1 MYHII
6 SFYRLKVILF
16 IQSIFSFGRNG
27 KNGTNGVFSDFAV
40 EKTQKIKSGIQSW
53 RDKDARKT
61 FLYGNENIVIPKV
74 VDKETATS
82 MIDAF
87 AQFDGDNLNDF
98 FDSDAVKA
106 KNWSKEVQ
114 EAFREYAK
122 NTNKASQSTEG
133 FVQYTQDL
141 HDSAEKV
148 KSSFS
153 GKGLL
158 GSVKD
163 IALGAATSVVNA
175 GISIAVTW
183 AINKAIEGIYNA
195 YRASEI
201 KIEKGQEAQK
211 TIQEVQSQYD
221 EKAEVVES
229 SGETY
234 AKLREKVGANNQNI
248 GLTTDEYSQFIA
260 INNQLAD
267 MFPSLVSGY
276 DAQGNAI
283 LSLGSSADETSD
295 KLQNLL
301 EQEKNL
307 TSFKTSE
314 NLQTAFEG
322 TMEQIRLAQANLEET
337 QEMITNLETQK
348 GVLEGLATG
357 DTSSL
362 KDMGL
367 DLDEDGN
374 LTFDLFVP
382 AEASEAAKELFIKQ
396 KNALTEAIETM
407 GLEESQLPYFDSYDE
422 TGQKFSGMLS
432 LLTPEQQQ
440 VFLNDYKA
448 LLKEQGVSEKL
459 VDAYKVQETDKK
471 EIAADWR
478 SMVGSIINS
487 MSTYDAYES
496 LGDNMKQAINTAIGD
511 IDPVAEWMKDDG
523 TWELPANVRA
533 DMRAKYLDTIDEVFS
548 DNSTKGKAAQ
558 KAMTSLFDLDPSKM
572 NVERYTTAVSKAMD
586 VLSGYL
592 SEEELNEFALR
603 FGFKIED
610 EDGNPIDSTE
620 AMIDDIKSKLP
631 EGSKYADLLNELT
644 VEQLVNIHTVLE
656 EDPSTSAEHAIHD
669 AIRKREKAPSATFAE
684 FLGSSS
690 DENSK
695 NATVDAFQEKIS
707 ALQTALDGLK
717 SGNYSES
724 DITDLIQ
731 QFPQLGT
738 ALDSSTESVEGLKT
752 ALGGLQVTAL
762 SEFVEEYRKGMQDS
776 HLFL

>member
-1 MYHII
+1 M
-6 SFYRLKVILF
+6 SFSP
-16 IQSIFSFGRNG
+16 QSIFSFGQNG
-27 KNGTNGVFSDFAV
+27 KNGKNGIFSDFAV
-40 EKTQKIKSGIQSW
+40 EKAQKIKSGIQSW
-53 RDKDARKT
+53 GDEDARKT
-61 FLYGNENIVIPKV
+61 FLYGNENIIVPKV
-74 VDKETATS
+74 VDNETATS
-82 MIDAF
+82 IVNAFQEFKGSDIDK
-87 AQFDGDNLNDF
+87 F
-98 FDSDAVKA
+98 FKEDAIKA
-106 KNWSKEVQ
+106 KNWSEEVR
-114 EAFREYAK
+114 EAFTQYTK
-122 NTNKASQSTEG
+122 STNKASVSTEG
-133 FVQYTQDL
+133 FVAYTQDL

-163 IALGAATSVVNA
+163 IALGAASSVANA

-195 YRASEI
+195 VHASEI

-211 TIQEVQSQYD
+211 LIQEAQSQYD
-221 EKAEVVES
+221 EKAEAVES

-234 AKLREKVGANNQNI
+234 AKLREKVGVNNQNI
-248 GLTTDEYSQFIA
+248 SLTTDEYSQFIA

-267 MFPSLVSGY
+267 MFPSLVAGY

-283 LSLGSSADETSD
+283 LSLGSNADETSD

-307 TSFKTSE
+307 TNFKTSE

-322 TMEQIRLAQANLEET
+322 TMEQIQLTQTNLKET

-367 DLDEDGN
+367 DLDEYGN
-374 LTFDLFVP
+374 LSFDLFVP
-382 AEASEAAKELFIKQ
+382 DEASEAARELFIKQ
-396 KNALTEAIETM
+396 KNALIEAAEGM
-407 GLEESQLPYFDSYDE
+407 DLEEFQLPRFESYENAYKNDKS
-422 TGQKFSGMLS
+422 GQEFSGMLS
-432 LLTPEQQQ
+432 LLTPDQQQ
-440 VFLNDYKA
+440 VFMNDYKA
-448 LLKEQGVSEKL
+448 LLKEQGVSEEL

-487 MSTYDAYES
+487 MSAYDAYES

-533 DMRAKYLDTIDEVFS
+533 DMRAKYLDTIDKVFS
-548 DNSTKGKAAQ
+548 DNSAEGKSAQ

-644 VEQLVNIHTVLE
+644 VEQIVDIHTVLK
-656 EDPSTSAEHAIHD
+656 EDPATSAEHAIHD
-669 AIRKREKAPSATFAE
+669 AMRKREKAPSATFAE

-690 DENSK
+690 DENSQ
-695 NATVDAFQEKIS
+695 NAKVDAFQEKIS

-717 SGNYSES
+717 AGNYSES

-738 ALDSSTESVEGLKT
+738 ALDSSTESVEGFKT

>member
-1 MYHII
+1 M
-6 SFYRLKVILF
+6 
-16 IQSIFSFGRNG
+16 
-27 KNGTNGVFSDFAV
+27 
-40 EKTQKIKSGIQSW
+40 EKAQKIKSGIQSW
-53 RDKDARKT
+53 GDEDARKT
-61 FLYGNENIVIPKV
+61 FLHGNENIVIPKV
-74 VDKETATS
+74 VDEETATS
-82 MIDAF
+82 MVDAF

-133 FVQYTQDL
+133 FVDYTQNL
-141 HDSAEKV
+141 HDIAEKV

-163 IALGAATSVVNA
+163 IALGAASSVANA

-195 YRASEI
+195 VHASEI

-211 TIQEVQSQYD
+211 LIQEAQSQYD
-221 EKAEVVES
+221 EKAEAVES

-234 AKLREKVGANNQNI
+234 AKLREKVGVNNQNI
-248 GLTTDEYSQFIA
+248 DLTTDEYSQFIA

-283 LSLGSSADETSD
+283 LSLGSNADETSD
-295 KLQNLL
+295 KLQSLL

-307 TSFKTSE
+307 TNFKTSE

-322 TMEQIRLAQANLEET
+322 TMEQIRLAQTNLQKTMDTIDALKNLEGDLGAIASGDRST
-337 QEMITNLETQK
+337 
-348 GVLEGLATG
+348 GLAIDDSG
-357 DTSSL
+357 NLSFHL
-362 KDMGL
+362 FVG
-367 DLDEDGN
+367 DEDAQAER
-374 LTFDLFVP
+374 DLFI
-382 AEASEAAKELFIKQ
+382 ARQNAFNKAAAAMDLEDYQYSTDEFNASAYQDGKFGQEVTKRLF
-396 KNALTEAIETM
+396 
-407 GLEESQLPYFDSYDE
+407 LPD
-422 TGQKFSGMLS
+422 K
-432 LLTPEQQQ
+432 EQQQ
-440 VFLNDYKA
+440 TFIDNYKA
-448 LLKEQGVSEKL
+448 ALQEQGVDVSEGL
-459 VDAYKVQETDKK
+459 IDAVKTKQTDEK

-511 IDPVAEWMKDDG
+511 INPVAEWMKDDG
-523 TWELPANVRA
+523 TWELPDNVRA
-533 DMRAKYLDTIDEVFS
+533 DMRAKYLDTIDKVFS
-548 DNSTKGKAAQ
+548 DNSLEGKSAQ
-558 KAMTSLFDLDPSKM
+558 KAMNSLFDLDPSKM
-572 NVERYTTAVSKAMD
+572 NVEKYTSAVSKAMN

-620 AMIDDIKSKLP
+620 AMMDDIKSKLP

-669 AIRKREKAPSATFAE
+669 AMRKREATPSATFAE

-690 DENSK
+690 DENSQ
-695 NATVDAFQEKIS
+695 NAKVDVFQEKIS

-717 SGNYSES
+717 SGSYSKS
-724 DITDLIQ
+724 DVTDLIQ

-762 SEFVEEYRKGMQDS
+762 SEFVEEYRKGMQDN

>member
-1 MYHII
+1 M
-6 SFYRLKVILF
+6 
-16 IQSIFSFGRNG
+16 
-27 KNGTNGVFSDFAV
+27 
-40 EKTQKIKSGIQSW
+40 
-53 RDKDARKT
+53 
-61 FLYGNENIVIPKV
+61 
-74 VDKETATS
+74 VDKETATAVV
-82 MIDAF
+82 DAF
-87 AQFDGDNLNDF
+87 ADFNGNDVDKF
-98 FDSDAVKA
+98 FEDDAIKA
-106 KNWSKEVQ
+106 KKWSKEVQ
-114 EAFREYAK
+114 EAFKEYAK
-122 NTNKASQSTEG
+122 TTNKASQSTEG
-133 FVQYTQDL
+133 FVTYTQDL

-153 GKGLL
+153 GKGFL

-163 IALGAATSVVNA
+163 LALGAASSVVNA
-175 GISIAVTW
+175 GISIAVSW
-183 AINKAIEGIYNA
+183 AINKAFEGIYNA
-195 YRASEI
+195 IHASEI

-211 TIQEVQSQYD
+211 VIQEAQSQYD
-221 EKAEVVES
+221 EKAEAVES

-260 INNQLAD
+260 LNNQLAD

-283 LSLGSSADETSD
+283 LSLGSNADETSD

-307 TSFKTSE
+307 TNFKTSE

-322 TMEQIRLAQANLEET
+322 TMEQIKNAQKELQET
-337 QEMITNLETQK
+337 QETITNLETQK

-357 DTSSL
+357 DKSSL
-362 KDMGL
+362 NNMGL
-367 DLDEDGN
+367 DLDENGN

-382 AEASEAAKELFIKQ
+382 EEASEATKELFIKQ
-396 KNALTEAIETM
+396 QNAFTKAANDM
-407 GLEESQLPYFDSYDE
+407 QLEDFQLPVFNFNENAYKNDKFGQE
-422 TGQKFSGMLS
+422 FTGQLP
-432 LLTPEQQQ
+432 LLTPDQQQ
-440 VFLNDYKA
+440 VFMDDYKA
-448 LLKEQGVSEKL
+448 MLKEQGVSEDL
-459 VDAYKVQETDKK
+459 NNAYQIRETDKK
-471 EIAADWR
+471 EIAANWR

-533 DMRAKYLDTIDEVFS
+533 DMRAKYLDTIDKVFS
-548 DNSTKGKAAQ
+548 DNSLEGKSAQ

-644 VEQLVNIHTVLE
+644 VEQLVNIHTVLKD
-656 EDPSTSAEHAIHD
+656 DPSTSAEHAIHD
-669 AIRKREKAPSATFAE
+669 AMRKREKAPSATFAE

-690 DENSK
+690 DENSQNVK
-695 NATVDAFQEKIS
+695 VDAFQEKIS

-738 ALDSSTESVEGLKT
+738 ALDSSTASVEGLKT